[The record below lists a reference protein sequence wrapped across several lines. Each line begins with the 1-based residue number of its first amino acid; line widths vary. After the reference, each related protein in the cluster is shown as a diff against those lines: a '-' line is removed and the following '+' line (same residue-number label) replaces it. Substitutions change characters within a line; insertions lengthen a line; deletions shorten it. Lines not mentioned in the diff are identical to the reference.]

1 MACQIFEL
9 DGMPFSELVV
19 TRELK
24 TAQRL
29 KQQMQPQL
37 LLLQQQRHSAH
48 SGKREGNEVQVT
60 PHEASKQAPNWEGTV
75 RF

>member
-37 LLLQQQRHSAH
+37 LQQRHSAH
-48 SGKREGNEVQVT
+48 SGKGEGNEVQVT
-60 PHEASKQAPNWEGTV
+60 PHEASKQH
-75 RF
+75 